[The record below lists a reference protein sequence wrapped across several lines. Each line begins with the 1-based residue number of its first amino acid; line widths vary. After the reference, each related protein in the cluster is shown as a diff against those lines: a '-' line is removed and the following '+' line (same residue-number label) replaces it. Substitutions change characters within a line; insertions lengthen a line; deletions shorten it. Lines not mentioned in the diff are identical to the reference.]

1 MSANHAKNVPCL
13 GTVTKWE
20 KAYQRRRRSKNG
32 DMYFPPTVNTP
43 TSENGAG
50 RKELSVNETIYDLD
64 EIRRNP
70 VSRRAFFTRMTAAG
84 LGVAAAGM
92 LAGTNVACG
101 GSDDN
106 NDNDLKAGF
115 FDNTNF
121 PGIPG
126 RNATEVVLN
135 YALTLE
141 DIEADLYRQA
151 LNAASG
157 RPLTQ
162 ALDVGNGESVGA
174 YTRSIATGNL
184 TAQQAEI
191 GFLYLAQYG
200 YVEATHRDFL
210 RTELTRIGAPTVQP
224 NARGYQLPAGTTA
237 NLRSI
242 LELIYA
248 VEETGVRA
256 YLGAAGFMNF
266 STATDKAY
274 VQTAVAIHSTEARH
288 SAGVAYILGLN
299 TGPIYSL
306 PGVSTG
312 RRVTDGATAANSGAG
327 TSEDTF
333 QYYSDPT
340 VVLNAVQPFI
350 VK

>member
-1 MSANHAKNVPCL
+1 
-13 GTVTKWE
+13 
-20 KAYQRRRRSKNG
+20 
-32 DMYFPPTVNTP
+32 
-43 TSENGAG
+43 
-50 RKELSVNETIYDLD
+50 VNETIYDLD

-84 LGVAAAGM
+84 LGVAAAGL

-101 GSDDN
+101 GDDN
-106 NDNDLKAGF
+106 NDNDLNTAF

-121 PGIPG
+121 PGIVG

-141 DIEADLYRQA
+141 DLEADLYRQA

-162 ALDVGNGESVGA
+162 ALDAGDGTTVGS

-184 TAQQAEI
+184 TGQLADVA
-191 GFLYLAQYG
+191 FLYLAQYA
-200 YVEATHRDFL
+200 YVEAAHRDFL
-210 RTELTRIGAPTVQP
+210 RTALTSFGAPVVQP
-224 NARGYQLPAGTTA
+224 NGRGYQLPSGSTT
-237 NLRSI
+237 NLRTI
-242 LELIYA
+242 LEQVIYP

-266 STATDKAY
+266 STAQDKSL

-288 SAGVAYILGLN
+288 SAGIAYVLGLN
-299 TGPIYSL
+299 TGPIYSI
-306 PGVSTG
+306 PGVTTG
-312 RRVTDGATAANSGAG
+312 RRVTDGATTANGG
-327 TSEDTF
+327 TGISEDTF
-333 QYYSDPT
+333 QYYSDPA
-340 VVLNAVQPFI
+340 VVLNAVRPFI
-350 VK
+350 VGA